1 MMSIVLGAAG
11 WVDGCCGTHRGCSAG
26 GDGDDDDVVAD
37 DDDNNGGKTGVAVA
51 VVVMERFDSITLR
64 PNATVVSSRGRCLVF
79 LFVLGV
85 SAYSLEATDDDDD
98 GHAYAATISQ
108 VCCSHVRRIC
118 Q

>member
-1 MMSIVLGAAG
+1 MPCRSHTFNHLFTFSAS
-11 WVDGCCGTHRGCSAG
+11 GCSAG
-26 GDGDDDDVVAD
+26 GDGDDDVAD

-108 VCCSHVRRIC
+108 VCCSHVRRVC